1 MRADLIDAEPDCECG
16 MDHTA
21 SVREEIVIQLLYEE
35 HEAHHHPGRYRH
47 PPKGR
52 RNTLLASLQRF
63 AMILTHATSLFGL
76 LHPMASTVSQG
87 GPAEQALSISAT

>member
-1 MRADLIDAEPDCECG
+1 MGQEADLMRADLIDAEPDCECG

-52 RNTLLASLQRF
+52 RNTLLASLGEPKLRK
-63 AMILTHATSLFGL
+63 S
-76 LHPMASTVSQG
+76 
-87 GPAEQALSISAT
+87 